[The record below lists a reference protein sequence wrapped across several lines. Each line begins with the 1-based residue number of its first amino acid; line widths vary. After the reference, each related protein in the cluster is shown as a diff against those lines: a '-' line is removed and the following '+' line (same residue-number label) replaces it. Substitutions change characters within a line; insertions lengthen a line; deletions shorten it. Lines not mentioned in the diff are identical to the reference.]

1 MRNNEILV
9 MTTTVAGQKYEVYT
23 DAGQTMKW
31 AVNEAGESKVI
42 YSGGSRFSTDL
53 ATRKHISY
61 AFQTGTFR
69 K

>member
-1 MRNNEILV
+1 MRNGGRLV
-9 MTTTVAGQKYEVYT
+9 MTTTVAGQRYEVYT
-23 DAGQTMKW
+23 NAGQTMEW

-42 YSGGSRFSTDL
+42 YSGGSHFSTDL
-53 ATRKHISY
+53 ATRKRISY